1 MQLNSS
7 VFVNFGAVM
16 AKEQLL
22 VSGGVAN
29 DTCSCDWEN
38 KKSPIKDGVRWSLL
52 NLFSTSPREP
62 GRQSRTPVSNR
73 RGAQPLIGCPAVPT
87 ACAQSSSA
95 LARIAGLNNPTWDE
109 GGFSALGS

>member
-7 VFVNFGAVM
+7 VLVNFGAVM

-22 VSGGVAN
+22 VSGGVVN

-52 NLFSTSPREP
+52 NLFSTSPREL
-62 GRQSRTPVSNR
+62 GWQSRTPASNHCV
-73 RGAQPLIGCPAVPT
+73 AQRLVGRPAVPT

-95 LARIAGLNNPTWDE
+95 LALIAWYLLLD
-109 GGFSALGS
+109 

>member
-7 VFVNFGAVM
+7 VLVNFGAVM

-22 VSGGVAN
+22 VSGGVVN

-52 NLFSTSPREP
+52 NLFSTSPREL
-62 GRQSRTPVSNR
+62 GRQSRTPASNHR
-73 RGAQPLIGCPAVPT
+73 VAQRLVGRPAVPT

-95 LARIAGLNNPTWDE
+95 LALIAWYLLLD
-109 GGFSALGS
+109 

>member
-7 VFVNFGAVM
+7 VLVNFGAVM

-62 GRQSRTPVSNR
+62 GRQSRTPVSNH
-73 RGAQPLIGCPAVPT
+73 RGAQRLVGRPAVPT
-87 ACAQSSSA
+87 ACAPSSSA
-95 LARIAGLNNPTWDE
+95 LALIAWYLLLD
-109 GGFSALGS
+109 